1 MPNDRGGQVL
11 KTGKIGK
18 VNILRQQMISPGETI
33 NTSIQGNVK
42 LESLRERDALRIH
55 AHLACFVQPVRWLW
69 PEWPQYLT
77 EGRSGSLT
85 PPVQLYDFSTMGL
98 GGGSDFESGYRWFW
112 DAPVNIYN
120 NWYKWPEMNDVT
132 GWTLD
137 GHNAVPL
144 SHSWSRTR
152 QKRSPD
158 FEGDYIRDTTSGAG
172 GDGIDVRLL
181 RDTEGSFKS
190 ALQRDVLSYG
200 RYMELI
206 QMMYNADGSR
216 EVDQVPIMIDQ
227 TEVGVNPREMPA
239 TDGPNL
245 GQWQSL
251 YDFNVDHSI
260 RGITF
265 PEHAILTYMLT
276 VRFSSVSE
284 QRNPLSWPGH
294 NYRTLVLDHEALS
307 QQMPNAVDSQELF
320 TGNGDP
326 GFDMG
331 YLPAGW
337 QWRSGFDVVDQRID
351 ARDTFPYMQKPTTWE
366 ESKDASRVNPAFI
379 SGALGDYVADLYF
392 KENSRSLANTAA
404 ESYYVGFK
412 GGSNNDAHPYGGKM
426 L

>member
-18 VNILRQQMISPGETI
+18 VNILRQQMVSPGETI

-55 AHLACFVQPVRWLW
+55 AHLACFIQPIRWLW
-69 PEWPQYLT
+69 DQWPAYLT
-77 EGRSGSLT
+77 EGRQSGIT
-85 PPVQLYDFSTMGL
+85 PPTQLYDFSTMGL
-98 GGGSDFESGYRWFW
+98 GGGSNFESGYKWFW
-112 DAPVNIYN
+112 DAPINIYN
-120 NWYKWPEMNDVT
+120 NWYKWPEMADATN
-132 GWTLD
+132 WILD

-152 QKRSPD
+152 QKRDPNNTV
-158 FEGDYIRDTTSGAG
+158 DYLEPSTDTVDIRT
-172 GDGIDVRLL
+172 L
-181 RDTEGSFKS
+181 RTTEGRFK
-190 ALQRDVLSYG
+190 AAIKRDVLSYG
-200 RYMELI
+200 RYMELV

-216 EVDQVPIMIDQ
+216 EVDQVPIMLDQ

-260 RGITF
+260 NGITF
-265 PEHAILTYMLT
+265 PEHAVLTYMLT

-284 QRNPLSWPGH
+284 QRNPLSWPGMSYH
-294 NYRTLVLDHEALS
+294 NLVLEKEVLENTL
-307 QQMPNAVDSQELF
+307 PNPVTSDQLF

-331 YLPAGW
+331 YLPSGW

-404 ESYYVGFK
+404 ESYFTGFA
-412 GGSNNDAHPYGGKM
+412 GGSNTDQHPFGGKM